1 MVFLDEVAAG
11 GGERGERVE
20 SRWTVPSEG
29 PWVRSGLLNRAVL
42 VEVAA
47 QTAAA
52 GAGFER
58 MARGLAPLPGYL
70 GAIHDFVFSGDA
82 RPGDRLR
89 CTMEPRLRLGSV
101 TRVSCSIHR
110 GGDPDG
116 PPLAKGELSLAV
128 ASDAGAKGGA

>member
-1 MVFLDEVAAG
+1 MVFLDGVSAG
-11 GGERGERVE
+11 GGERVE
-20 SRWTVPSEG
+20 SRWTVPSGG

-52 GAGFER
+52 GAGYER

-70 GAIHDFVFSGDA
+70 GAIHDFIFCGDA

-89 CTMEPRLRLGSV
+89 CTMEPRIRVGAV

-110 GGDPDG
+110 EGDPAG
-116 PPLAKGELSLAV
+116 SPLAKGELSLAV
-128 ASDAGAKGGA
+128 APASDAGAKGGA